1 MGKYYCDYCDV
12 YLTHD
17 SPAVRKQ
24 HNDGNR
30 HKQAACEYYK
40 EYVGKRTQR
49 EIDRVID
56 EFEVKV
62 MSGLVVPTFGFAEA
76 PVKVAVT
83 GEAGAVAGEMPPVAL
98 DPNQMPP
105 MDSTGA
111 YPVAYSAGPPVAL
124 MNPDQAQSVPEGIQ
138 GSVEAV
144 TGQGP
149 TTHEQRNP
157 DGNQVHAL
165 G

>member
-40 EYVGKRTQR
+40 EYVGKRTQK

-76 PVKVAVT
+76 PVKVAVP
-83 GEAGAVAGEMPPVAL
+83 GEADAVAVEMPAVTG

-105 MDSTGA
+105 VDSTGA
-111 YPVAYSAGPPVAL
+111 YPVAYSGGPPVAV
-124 MNPDQAQSVPEGIQ
+124 MNPEQAQLVQEGVQ
-138 GSVEAV
+138 DSTEALI
-144 TGQGP
+144 GQDP
-149 TTHEQRNP
+149 AAHQQRNS
-157 DGNQVHAL
+157 DVSQVHAQ